1 MGIEEY
7 LAGLFADILED
18 IIVQTLGD
26 SAAEKFKNIFSPD
39 KRKRKRALI
48 QAFKSAIE
56 NTVEISPELKEAL
69 DNREFATNLL
79 KNVLIGDFERIRE
92 LAKNSEISDIDDF
105 VRDFERELRLR
116 DEFREIVTEI
126 RKIRVLDRIAENTE
140 ALKKHLVG
148 EDAEKLLN
156 DYFETIEERFGY
168 LDLKGF
174 SPRIGRKEIVK
185 IPVGKI
191 FIPLKFEKEVKIDS
205 GKRIL
210 EEIKKYYD
218 EELEEEVRKK
228 KFEKSIAKIINMAD
242 LLKYDRCVILG
253 DPGSGK
259 TTLLKNLAYEMK
271 SYIPI
276 YARITDYS
284 EKMSQFS
291 DLYTFVVNSDSKYK
305 NLFKWAIENGKALIL
320 LDGLDEVIDTAQRMK
335 VSDEIQ
341 KLTSGFLNNKYI
353 VTSRLIG
360 YESVRLTG
368 FEHFTIQ
375 PFEMKDIKD
384 FAKRWYRAIAE
395 KSDKDFKVA
404 EKSANELIEAIFRNK
419 NIERL
424 ATNPLL
430 MTITALIHYR
440 GNKLPNRRVELYQV
454 CVETMLES
462 WVLQR
467 IPSEEYL
474 KDKEALIEIL
484 SPVAFYIH
492 GTSPRGLIDE
502 DTFMEMMIDV
512 MVREQGMDK
521 RRAKKEAKE
530 IKKYLEEE
538 SGLFLEKGKE
548 EGKSLYGFFH
558 LSFQEY
564 LAALELVDK
573 WKKGQIDLTN
583 YVFDSRWIEAVRLG
597 AADLGSAAK
606 RGRYEATEFVQ
617 AILDVEDD
625 FEEAKRPLIL
635 AGYILSDDVK
645 LEPSVE
651 NEIIDDLFNEYH
663 NTDYKELKFLI
674 TNIIEELLSSDKKR
688 IISERIKELAISESV
703 RAVELLRLI
712 DVEESTP
719 ILSHLVRSKSVEV
732 RRAAAFIIMN
742 ISHSVTATKKI
753 IGILNILIK
762 DKDFITFLYIAN
774 AFEELS
780 SQNINFPDKLR
791 KSLNFRKCSLFSSL
805 HRLSSIGL
813 DELVRDNDHKI
824 RKIATQIKR
833 HELHPVILLSYYPYP
848 IAIFLSS
855 DPISIRSILATK
867 PNSDLAYFETSSMN
881 TDIVEYIRAVKN
893 SDLPEDSK
901 LLAMGRGGPII
912 VGVGPKLTI
921 EDFEK
926 IVNTFRNE
934 LDVLYSITVRLG
946 YPFRQNKLSA
956 HEIPKTDDPV
966 IILLISDILN
976 EKPDEGIIK
985 ECIDIF
991 REEKNNK
998 NKRVLFSMLY
1008 HFLIPFSGLMS
1019 SIMSSKMTY
1028 DLEIKGIR
1036 KECE

>member
-1 MGIEEY
+1 MGIKDY
-7 LAGLFADILED
+7 LAELFADVVED

-26 SAAEKFKNIFSPD
+26 SALERFKSIFSPD

-56 NTVEISPELKEAL
+56 NTHEISPELKEAL
-69 DNREFATNLL
+69 GNREFAENLL
-79 KNVLIGDFERIRE
+79 KDVLIGDFERIKE
-92 LAKNSEISDIDDF
+92 LAGNYGIFDIDDF
-105 VRDFERELRLR
+105 VRDFERELRLK
-116 DEFREIVTEI
+116 DEFREIITEI
-126 RKIRVLDRIAENTE
+126 RKIRDLDRIAENTE

-174 SPRIGRKEIVK
+174 SPRIGRKGIVK
-185 IPVGKI
+185 IPLDDI
-191 FIPLKFEKEVKIDS
+191 FIPLKFVEEVKIDYGETRYGETGYGKS
-205 GKRIL
+205 G
-210 EEIKKYYD
+210 
-218 EELEEEVRKK
+218 
-228 KFEKSIAKIINMAD
+228 AKIIGMDD

-259 TTLLKNLAYEMK
+259 TTLLKSLAYEK
-271 SYIPI
+271 RSYIPI
-276 YARITDYS
+276 YVRIADYS
-284 EKMSQFS
+284 EKMSQFG
-291 DLYTFVVNSDSKYK
+291 DLYSFVVNSDSKYK

-320 LDGLDEVIDTAQRMK
+320 QDGLDEVIDASYRMK
-335 VSDEIQ
+335 VSVEIR
-341 KLTSGFLNNKYI
+341 KLLTSFLNNKYI

-360 YESVRLTG
+360 YESARLAG

-375 PFEMKDIKD
+375 PFEEKDIEH
-384 FAKRWYRAIAE
+384 FAKRWYKAIAE
-395 KSDKDFKVA
+395 ESDKDFKEA
-404 EKSANELIEAIFRNK
+404 EKSANELIEAISRNK

-430 MTITALIHYR
+430 MTIIALIHYR
-440 GNKLPNRRVELYQV
+440 GKKLPNRRVELYQV

-467 IPSEEYL
+467 VPSEEYL

-492 GTSPRGLIDE
+492 ATSPRGLIDE
-502 DTFMEMMIDV
+502 DTFMEKMVDV
-512 MVREQGMDK
+512 MVREQGIDK
-521 RRAKKEAKE
+521 RSAKKESKE
-530 IKKYLEEE
+530 IRRYLEEE

-564 LAALELVDK
+564 FAALELVDR
-573 WKKGQIDLTN
+573 WKKGQIDLNN
-583 YVFDSRWIEAVRLG
+583 YVFDSRWIEIVRLG

-606 RGRYEATEFVQ
+606 RGRYEATEFVE
-617 AILDVEDD
+617 AILNVEDD

-635 AGYILSDDVK
+635 AGYVLSDDVK
-645 LEPSVE
+645 LEPSIE
-651 NEIIDDLFNEYH
+651 NKIIDDLFYEYH

-674 TNIIEELLSSDKKR
+674 TNVIEELLSSDKER
-688 IISERIKELAISESV
+688 IISERIKELAISGSV

-712 DVEESTP
+712 DVEESIP
-719 ILSHLVRSKSVEV
+719 ILSHLVRSKSVEI

-742 ISHSVTATKKI
+742 ISHSVRATKKF
-753 IGILNILIK
+753 IGILNTLIK

-774 AFEELS
+774 AFRELS
-780 SQNINFPDKLR
+780 SQNISFPDKLR
-791 KSLNFRKCSLFSSL
+791 KSLNFRKYSLFLSR
-805 HRLSSIGL
+805 HGLSSIGL

-824 RKIATQIKR
+824 REIATQIKR
-833 HELHPVILLSYYPYP
+833 HELHPVILLSYPYP
-848 IAIFLSS
+848 IAICLSS
-855 DPISIRSILATK
+855 DPPSFRSILATK

-912 VGVGPKLTI
+912 IGAGPKLTI
-921 EDFEK
+921 KDFGK

-956 HEIPKTDDPV
+956 HDFPKTDDPV

-998 NKRVLFSMLY
+998 NKRVLFSMLH
-1008 HFLIPFSGLMS
+1008 HFLTPFSGLMS

-1028 DLEIKGIR
+1028 GRFTWK
-1036 KECE
+1036 

>member
-56 NTVEISPELKEAL
+56 NTIEISPELKEAL

-126 RKIRVLDRIAENTE
+126 RKIRDLDRIAENIE
-140 ALKKHLVG
+140 ALKKYIVG

-174 SPRIGRKEIVK
+174 SPRIGRKGIVK
-185 IPVGKI
+185 IPLDDI
-191 FIPLKFEKEVKIDS
+191 FIPLKFEREVEIGYGETRYGETGYGKS
-205 GKRIL
+205 G
-210 EEIKKYYD
+210 
-218 EELEEEVRKK
+218 
-228 KFEKSIAKIINMAD
+228 AKIIGIGMDD

-259 TTLLKNLAYEMK
+259 TTLLKSLAYEK
-271 SYIPI
+271 RSYIPI
-276 YARITDYS
+276 YVRIADYS
-284 EKMSQFS
+284 EKMSQFG
-291 DLYTFVVNSDSKYK
+291 DLYSFVVNSDSKYK

-335 VSDEIQ
+335 VSEKI
-341 KLTSGFLNNKYI
+341 KKLLTSFLNNKYI

-360 YESVRLTG
+360 YESARLAG
-368 FEHFTIQ
+368 FEHFVIQ
-375 PFEMKDIKD
+375 PFEEKDVEH
-384 FAKRWYRAIAE
+384 FAGRWYWAIAE
-395 KSDKDFKVA
+395 ESDKDFKVA

-419 NIERL
+419 GIKRL

-430 MTITALIHYR
+430 MTIIALIHYR
-440 GNKLPNRRVELYQV
+440 GKKLPNRRVELYQV
-454 CVETMLES
+454 CAETMLES

-492 GTSPRGLIDE
+492 DTSPRGLIDE
-502 DTFMEMMIDV
+502 DTFMEKMVDV
-512 MVREQGMDK
+512 MVMEQGVDK

-530 IKKYLEEE
+530 IRKYLEVE

-564 LAALELVDK
+564 FAALELVDK
-573 WKKGQIDLTN
+573 WKKGQIDLNN
-583 YVFDSRWIEAVRLG
+583 YVFDSRWIEIVRLG

-645 LEPSVE
+645 LEPNVE
-651 NEIIDDLFNEYH
+651 NKTIDDLFDVYL
-663 NTDYKELKFLI
+663 NTDY
-674 TNIIEELLSSDKKR
+674 EELTDLIHDVMGDLLNSEKEKV
-688 IISERIKELAISESV
+688 ISERIKDLAKNEYV
-703 RAVELLRLI
+703 RAVELLKLI
-712 DVEESTP
+712 DVEEAVP
-719 ILSHLVRSKSVEV
+719 ILSKLAKSKSVDV
-732 RRAAAFIIMN
+732 RRAVARATMW
-742 ISHSVTATKKI
+742 ISHRVRGTEKFS
-753 IGILNILIK
+753 GILNNLIE
-762 DKDFITFLYIAN
+762 DEDFITFFCIAEV
-774 AFEELS
+774 FVELS
-780 SQNINFPDKLR
+780 TKDIRFPDKLR
-791 KSLNFRKCSLFSSL
+791 ESRNFRKYSLFSHS
-805 HRLSSIGL
+805 HRLSLIGL
-813 DELVRDNDHKI
+813 DELVRDNDCKI
-824 RKIATQIKR
+824 REIATQIER
-833 HELHPVILLSYYPYP
+833 RGLHRVPLPPLIPFLFCSSP
-848 IAIFLSS
+848 ITMFLGR
-855 DPISIRSILATK
+855 DTFSIVSLK
-867 PNSDLAYFETSSMN
+867 PNSDLAYFEISKN
-881 TDIVEYIRAVKN
+881 TDIVEGTKAIKN
-893 SDLPEDSK
+893 SDLPEDIK
-901 LLAMGRGGPII
+901 LFVMGGSPKIKIQVGESDLQDIGPR
-912 VGVGPKLTI
+912 LTI
-921 EDFEK
+921 KDFEK

-934 LDVLYSITVRLG
+934 LDVLYSITRRLRSL
-946 YPFRQNKLSA
+946 FKQDKLSA
-956 HEIPKTDDPV
+956 HKFPETDDPV
-966 IILLISDILN
+966 ICLLISYILN
-976 EKPDEGIIK
+976 EKPDERIIRD
-985 ECIDIF
+985 CIDIF
-991 REEKNNK
+991 RRETNNK
-998 NKRVLFSMLY
+998 NRRVLFRLLY
-1008 HFLIPFSGLMS
+1008 HFLSPLQKYQVSLTLKG
-1019 SIMSSKMTY
+1019 
-1028 DLEIKGIR
+1028 EI
-1036 KECE
+1036 ECE

>member
-56 NTVEISPELKEAL
+56 NTIEISPELKEAL

-126 RKIRVLDRIAENTE
+126 RKIRDLDRIAENTE

-228 KFEKSIAKIINMAD
+228 IFEKSIAKIINMAD

-360 YESVRLTG
+360 YESVRLAG

-492 GTSPRGLIDE
+492 GT
-502 DTFMEMMIDV
+502 
-512 MVREQGMDK
+512 
-521 RRAKKEAKE
+521 
-530 IKKYLEEE
+530 
-538 SGLFLEKGKE
+538 
-548 EGKSLYGFFH
+548 
-558 LSFQEY
+558 
-564 LAALELVDK
+564 
-573 WKKGQIDLTN
+573 
-583 YVFDSRWIEAVRLG
+583 
-597 AADLGSAAK
+597 
-606 RGRYEATEFVQ
+606 
-617 AILDVEDD
+617 
-625 FEEAKRPLIL
+625 
-635 AGYILSDDVK
+635 
-645 LEPSVE
+645 
-651 NEIIDDLFNEYH
+651 
-663 NTDYKELKFLI
+663 
-674 TNIIEELLSSDKKR
+674 
-688 IISERIKELAISESV
+688 
-703 RAVELLRLI
+703 
-712 DVEESTP
+712 
-719 ILSHLVRSKSVEV
+719 
-732 RRAAAFIIMN
+732 
-742 ISHSVTATKKI
+742 
-753 IGILNILIK
+753 
-762 DKDFITFLYIAN
+762 
-774 AFEELS
+774 
-780 SQNINFPDKLR
+780 
-791 KSLNFRKCSLFSSL
+791 
-805 HRLSSIGL
+805 
-813 DELVRDNDHKI
+813 
-824 RKIATQIKR
+824 
-833 HELHPVILLSYYPYP
+833 
-848 IAIFLSS
+848 
-855 DPISIRSILATK
+855 SIRSILATK

-1008 HFLIPFSGLMS
+1008 HFLTPFSGLMS

-1028 DLEIKGIR
+1028 GLEIKGIR